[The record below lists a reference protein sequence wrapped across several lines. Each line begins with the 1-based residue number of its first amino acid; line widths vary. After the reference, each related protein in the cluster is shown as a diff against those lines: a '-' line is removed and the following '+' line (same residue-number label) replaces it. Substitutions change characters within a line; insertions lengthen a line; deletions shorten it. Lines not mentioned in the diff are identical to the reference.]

1 METKSKALTGVVISN
16 SGKKSRRIAV
26 DFVVKHPKYGKY
38 LRRQSRLAVHDE
50 LDQSGVGDLVEVVEC
65 RPYSKTKSWRV
76 VRVLQKARE
85 S

>member
-1 METKSKALTGVVISN
+1 METKGKAMTGVVISN
-16 SGKKSRRIAV
+16 SGKKSRRISV
-26 DFVVKHPKYGKY
+26 DFTVKHAKYGKY
-38 LRRQSRLAVHDE
+38 LRRQSHLAVHDE
-50 LDQSGVGDLVEVVEC
+50 LDQCGVGDLVEVVEC

>member
-1 METKSKALTGVVISN
+1 MEIKGKALTGVVVSN

-26 DFVVKHPKYGKY
+26 DFMVKHPKYGKY

-50 LDQSGVGDLVEVVEC
+50 LDQCGVGDLVEVVEC